1 MDVADSDNHP
11 DRRYARLIDQY
22 RPFIDHHSGREQQQ
36 RFVRQRLRAE
46 RQDPIAGQG
55 RAPHLAIF
63 YQQNGT
69 QVRLQGGF
77 RSELEIDP
85 GRSNHCG

>member
-1 MDVADSDNHP
+1 MDVADSDNHLI
-11 DRRYARLIDQY
+11 AATRLIDQY

-36 RFVRQRLRAE
+36 VSSGKDSGLSVR
-46 RQDPIAGQG
+46 DPIAGRDEHHTG
-55 RAPHLAIF
+55 HL

-77 RSELEIDP
+77 RSELKLT